1 MLTLEEQLR
10 RFHKHSLTLGWRS
23 FLKYSSKNLVVFSP
37 CPNNVSRP
45 ELRGNKQFVWWRIF
59 HLQREDSIQAL
70 TWLLLLISSTS
81 KMRKSKIETG
91 RY

>member
-10 RFHKHSLTLGWRS
+10 RFHMHSLTLGWRS

-45 ELRGNKQFVWWRIF
+45 ELRGNKLICLV
-59 HLQREDSIQAL
+59 ED
-70 TWLLLLISSTS
+70 ISPPE
-81 KMRKSKIETG
+81 RG
-91 RY
+91 